1 MKKASASFLVLFFA
15 ILMTSFQTFA
25 QTYRDSNVIT
35 ERVGQ
40 SIRMYERLRLADL
53 LRLSYEQQRNIEI
66 RSLSVLASS
75 LQGQAQLE
83 LSQNGL
89 PLASETVRRQ
99 LKEVKFIL
107 QRSVSADGLEL
118 SSNQEIML
126 ESITAEVSMRGMPG
140 PGPIP
145 GPYPG
150 PRPDPREQQVLPNSL
165 LTLHVGQEFRGF
177 GEIPLKQLVKQQM
190 GLSLEGAEI
199 ERIAVE
205 GSPSGYGRAASIQ
218 VELNGRPVGIE
229 KYLSVAQRRTPI
241 QVQSFEEVRS
251 LKLLVRGDAR
261 IQTVI
266 IRVGQVRLQ
275 QPQLPRVQRV
285 QVNQEVSRRF
295 SLELSNLLPYENRL
309 IRSISIEARSSGR
322 QSAGTLSLMSRMGE
336 FLGTTYVSQMPSR
349 QIIQLH
355 RPMTASEIRIE
366 ADSQI
371 LIDSLEIEFEQQH
384 IRY

>member
-25 QTYRDSNVIT
+25 QVYRDSNVIT
-35 ERVGQ
+35 ERVNQ

-66 RSLSVLASS
+66 RSLSVMASS

-107 QRSVSADGLEL
+107 TRSVSADGLEL

-140 PGPIP
+140 PGP
-145 GPYPG
+145 GPG

-165 LTLHVGQEFRGF
+165 LTLQVNQDIRGM
-177 GEIPLKQLVKQQM
+177 GEIHLKQLVKQQM

-199 ERIAVE
+199 DRVVVE
-205 GSPSGYGRAASIQ
+205 GMPSGYGRAASVQ
-218 VELNGRPVGIE
+218 VELNGRPVGME
-229 KYLSVAQRRTPI
+229 KYLSAAQRRTPI
-241 QVQSFEEVRS
+241 QVQSMEEVRT

-261 IQTVI
+261 IHTVL
-266 IRVGQVRLQ
+266 IRVGQVRPQ
-275 QPQLPRVQRV
+275 QHELPRIQRI
-285 QVNQEVSRRF
+285 QVNQEISRRLP
-295 SLELSNLLPYENRL
+295 LELSRLLPYENRL
-309 IRSISIEARSSGR
+309 IRSISIEARTGGR
-322 QSAGTLSLMSRMGE
+322 QSAATLSLMSRMGE

-349 QIIQLH
+349 QIIQLY

-366 ADSQI
+366 ADSQVMI
-371 LIDSLEIEFEQQH
+371 ESLEIEFEQN

>member
-25 QTYRDSNVIT
+25 QVYRDSNIIT
-35 ERVGQ
+35 ERVNQ

-66 RSLSVLASS
+66 RSLSVMASS

-89 PLASETVRRQ
+89 PIASETVRRQ
-99 LKEVKFIL
+99 LKEVRFIL
-107 QRSVSADGLEL
+107 TRSISADGLEL

-140 PGPIP
+140 PGP
-145 GPYPG
+145 G

-165 LTLHVGQEFRGF
+165 LTLQVNQDIRGM
-177 GEIPLKQLVKQQM
+177 GEIHLKQLVRQQM

-199 ERIAVE
+199 DRIVVE
-205 GSPSGYGRAASIQ
+205 GMPSAYGRAASIQ
-218 VELNGRPVGIE
+218 VELNGRPVGME
-229 KYLSVAQRRTPI
+229 KYLSAAQRRTPI
-241 QVQSFEEVRS
+241 QVQSFEEVRT

-261 IQTVI
+261 IHTVL
-266 IRVGQVRLQ
+266 IRVGQVRPQ
-275 QPQLPRVQRV
+275 QPQLPRIQRI
-285 QVNQEVSRRF
+285 QVNQEISRRLP
-295 SLELSNLLPYENRL
+295 LELSRLLPYENRL
-309 IRSISIEARSSGR
+309 IRSISIEARTGGR
-322 QSAGTLSLMSRMGE
+322 QSAATLSLMSRMGE

-349 QIIQLH
+349 QIIQLY

-366 ADSQI
+366 ADAQVMI
-371 LIDSLEIEFEQQH
+371 ESLEIEFEQN

>member
-25 QTYRDSNVIT
+25 QVYRDSNIIT
-35 ERVGQ
+35 ERVNQ

-66 RSLSVLASS
+66 RSLSVMASS
-75 LQGQAQLE
+75 LQGQAQLD

-89 PLASETVRRQ
+89 PIASETVRRQ
-99 LKEVKFIL
+99 LKEVRFIL
-107 QRSVSADGLEL
+107 TRSISADGLEL

-140 PGPIP
+140 PGP
-145 GPYPG
+145 G

-165 LTLHVGQEFRGF
+165 LTLQVNQDIRGM
-177 GEIPLKQLVKQQM
+177 GEIHLKQLVRQQM

-199 ERIAVE
+199 DRIVVE
-205 GSPSGYGRAASIQ
+205 GMPSAYGRAASIQ
-218 VELNGRPVGIE
+218 VELNGRPVGME
-229 KYLSVAQRRTPI
+229 KYLSAAQRRTPI
-241 QVQSFEEVRS
+241 QVQSFEEVRT

-261 IQTVI
+261 IHTVL
-266 IRVGQVRLQ
+266 IRVGQVRPQ
-275 QPQLPRVQRV
+275 QPQLPRIQRI
-285 QVNQEVSRRF
+285 QVNQEISRRLP
-295 SLELSNLLPYENRL
+295 LELSRLLPYENRL
-309 IRSISIEARSSGR
+309 IRSISIEARTGGR
-322 QSAGTLSLMSRMGE
+322 QSAATLSLMSRMGE

-349 QIIQLH
+349 QIIQLY

-366 ADSQI
+366 ADAQVMI
-371 LIDSLEIEFEQQH
+371 ESLEIEFEQN